1 MKVIKTFGDI
11 LDKVFRI
18 FLQILVAAMAIVILM
33 QVVFRYFFHSP
44 LSWSEELARFS
55 MIWITF
61 FGASIAFKEN
71 SLSRVDLLVEMMPK
85 TIKKALFII
94 TDLIM
99 LVITTMLFKY
109 SVDLVKL
116 PGTIMQKSAGL
127 HLPMPIVY
135 ICAPIG
141 LGILMVQIIIRCIC
155 IFDSPS
161 EEVSK

>member
-71 SLSRVDLLVEMMPK
+71 SLSRVDLVVEMMPK
-85 TIKKALFII
+85 TIK
-94 TDLIM
+94 
-99 LVITTMLFKY
+99 
-109 SVDLVKL
+109 
-116 PGTIMQKSAGL
+116 
-127 HLPMPIVY
+127 
-135 ICAPIG
+135 
-141 LGILMVQIIIRCIC
+141 
-155 IFDSPS
+155 
-161 EEVSK
+161 